1 MRLSSAPEQLSETA
15 TSPGSAANQPAEK
28 DTKVHIPAF
37 MPFFWLGLVAIVGS
51 LLSDWLS
58 FEWEHWL
65 GAGAL
70 CLVLLLAIPRQKPLR
85 KVPASMLMM
94 VCCLTA
100 MLYQLSLPG
109 DGIADIRNSIGKG
122 IVCFRGTLTSPPE
135 PSGSSVRYVI
145 SAESIERGDGSSQ
158 KVSGKVMISLP
169 LGFDFRYG
177 DRLEVTG
184 ELMSPPP
191 GSGGF
196 WRDYL
201 EHRGIYTYSQFGRVR
216 LLEKGGGNPLFRF
229 LFGLRERGAQVI
241 DAIFPAP
248 ENALLRGIL
257 LGDESHIS
265 PTAREAYSITGTS
278 HIIAISGFNM
288 AVLAGIVAHVFTR
301 RLGAQKGRWLTI
313 IVLLLYTVLVGSD
326 ASVVRAAFMGAFTVF
341 GASIARR
348 GNSLNNLG
356 ISVLL
361 MTLINPHIPW
371 DVGFQ
376 LSAVATLGL
385 ALLVPPLRA
394 RLALWMN
401 ARFGEEFSARFSD
414 WIGDYLVVT
423 LVAQAS
429 VMPLLLYHFRQF
441 SWVFLIA
448 NPLILPVQPLV
459 MILGLIA
466 VTFGLISLPMG
477 KAFGWA
483 AWPFAAYTNRMVFWL
498 ASRFPQTLQIPKMD
512 FAWVLLVYLLF
523 GFLAFG
529 MLWRKWLGL
538 LTKPAFVLL
547 GLGSLSVALWASVSA
562 LPNGRLSLTV
572 FGQSDTPMLLARDS
586 SGQYLLVNGESEPA
600 ILSEQIEPLLPPFG
614 RRLEVVI
621 IPSCRQDQ
629 LSGLFGL
636 TRQVRVGQVLWGC
649 DPAER
654 QISERLWN
662 AFAAESIPQ
671 TRLTGEE
678 MLTFQQGSMEFGIV
692 DGNLGSL
699 LIRQE
704 DFTARVTFAGAEE
717 DMLSSASLVIQPEE
731 QNQAEF
737 DAQVR
742 VLTGDG
748 DREKAPFALWAR
760 DYLWLQVQTDGKQIW
775 LFSKTP

>member
-448 NPLILPVQPLV
+448 NPLILPRDAPAALSLQTVFLGIPDCQPADSARPAAGHDFGIDSGYLRAHQPASGKSV
-459 MILGLIA
+459 RMGSLALCRLYQSDGLLA
-466 VTFGLISLPMG
+466 CQPVSSNPANSKNGFCMGTAGL
-477 KAFGWA
+477 
-483 AWPFAAYTNRMVFWL
+483 FAFWL
-498 ASRFPQTLQIPKMD
+498 SGVWDALAEMAGTSDKTSLCSAWACQFERCALGECVCASEWQAQPDSFWAIRHPH
-512 FAWVLLVYLLF
+512 AACA
-523 GFLAFG
+523 GFRWAV
-529 MLWRKWLGL
+529 
-538 LTKPAFVLL
+538 FVSQRRI
-547 GLGSLSVALWASVSA
+547 GAG
-562 LPNGRLSLTV
+562 
-572 FGQSDTPMLLARDS
+572 D
-586 SGQYLLVNGESEPA
+586 
-600 ILSEQIEPLLPPFG
+600 IE
-614 RRLEVVI
+614 R
-621 IPSCRQDQ
+621 
-629 LSGLFGL
+629 
-636 TRQVRVGQVLWGC
+636 
-649 DPAER
+649 
-654 QISERLWN
+654 
-662 AFAAESIPQ
+662 
-671 TRLTGEE
+671 
-678 MLTFQQGSMEFGIV
+678 
-692 DGNLGSL
+692 
-699 LIRQE
+699 
-704 DFTARVTFAGAEE
+704 
-717 DMLSSASLVIQPEE
+717 
-731 QNQAEF
+731 
-737 DAQVR
+737 
-742 VLTGDG
+742 
-748 DREKAPFALWAR
+748 
-760 DYLWLQVQTDGKQIW
+760 TD
-775 LFSKTP
+775 